1 MKKIQFL
8 FVAIVLAGVAFMSSC
23 TPETTPPTLTL
34 KTGANYTSA
43 DVTIEQNGDITV
55 GINASSETS
64 TLTNFTIKAAVN
76 GGANLTVVDS
86 ALSAAT
92 FNADYTLTVPDLG
105 TTVITFQ
112 VTDADGQTATE
123 TITVTTTAPE
133 FYTYTAVLMGGQLNA
148 TLGSFYET
156 ATNTVMKLAAANAA
170 NNKVDFVYYYG
181 TANEGTMAA
190 PSDASVPAVTNFAN
204 IANWNPRNA
213 TQFKGGVTVADWS
226 AVNGNDI
233 SSLAT
238 SFTETKANHLAV
250 GDFVAFETA
259 STSTNP
265 SKKGL
270 FKVVDMKGTNAGTDR
285 EITIEVK
292 ILK

>member
-1 MKKIQFL
+1 MKKLQFL
-8 FVAIVLAGVAFMSSC
+8 FAAIVLAGVAFMSSC

-55 GINASSETS
+55 GINAASETS
-64 TLTNFTIKAAVN
+64 TLTGFTMKAAVN

-86 ALSAAT
+86 SFSAAT

-112 VTDADGQTATE
+112 VTDAEGQTAT
-123 TITVTTTAPE
+123 TSITVTTTE
-133 FYTYTAVLMGGQLNA
+133 GINTYTAVLMGGQLNPD
-148 TLGSFYET
+148 LGSFYET

-181 TANEGTMAA
+181 TANEGTIAA
-190 PSDASVPAVTNFAN
+190 PADASVPAVTNFAN
-204 IANWNPRNA
+204 VANWNPRNA
-213 TQFKGGVTVADWS
+213 TQLKAGISVTDWS
-226 AVNGNDI
+226 AVAGSDI
-233 SSLAT
+233 TSLAT
-238 SFTETKANHLAV
+238 GFTDTKANHLAV
-250 GDFVAFETA
+250 GDIVAFETA

-265 SKKGL
+265 GKKGL
-270 FKVVDMKGTNAGTDR
+270 FKVVDMKGTTLGTDR

-292 ILK
+292 IMK

>member
-23 TPETTPPTLTL
+23 TTDSTPPTLTL

-64 TLTNFTIKAAVN
+64 TLSSFTIKAAVN
-76 GGANLTVVDS
+76 GGANITVEDS

-112 VTDADGQTATE
+112 VTDADGQTAT
-123 TITVTTTAPE
+123 TSFTVTTTE
-133 FYTYTAVLMGGQLNA
+133 GFYTYTAVLMGGQLNPN
-148 TLGSFYET
+148 LGSFYET

-181 TANEGTMAA
+181 EIYKGTVAA
-190 PSDASVPAVTNFAN
+190 PADATVPAATNFAN
-204 IANWNPRNA
+204 IANWHPRNA
-213 TQFKGGVTVADWS
+213 TQLKAGVTVTDWS
-226 AVNGNDI
+226 AVAGSDI
-233 SSLAT
+233 TTLAT
-238 SFTETKANHLAV
+238 GFTDTKADHLAINDV
-250 GDFVAFETA
+250 VAFETA

-270 FKVVDMKGTNAGTDR
+270 FKVVDMKGTEAGTDR